1 MLADQPIF
9 LQALRCSVLRTAY
22 RFSCEQI
29 NVLTG
34 ELAHHAAALDGIET
48 IAVSGSL
55 GRLEANS
62 ESDIDCII
70 VLRDEVSVFEGQAQT
85 ARVHEVF
92 SRSPLKAPKRDGIY
106 RQAIARAA
114 LLDRTALG
122 SLGESPDVFGK
133 RMALLLDA
141 RPLFGSERF
150 HRLQGEVIEW
160 YGADFLASSPAR
172 GWTYLTNDLMRYLH
186 SYALWQQFKFAR
198 SSDDSWQLRQAKFRT
213 SRIVTFAA
221 LMFLVGE
228 SDRDSDK
235 LRWLHAQLSLTPL
248 QRLHKV
254 MGVYDPH
261 AYAQLLSVY
270 EAAVEG
276 LTENGVRAQ
285 LINTG
290 PDADTR
296 LTAPPGAAYAHI
308 KRVSAAVS
316 RLLVEFAM
324 ARRED
329 WGMRFFERWLL

>member
-9 LQALRCSVLRTAY
+9 LQVVRCPVLHAAY

-29 NVLTG
+29 NALTC
-34 ELAHHAAALDGIET
+34 ELAYHAAALDGIET

-55 GRLEANS
+55 GRLEANN

-70 VLRDEVSVFEGQAQT
+70 VLRDGVPLAEGEAQT
-85 ARVHEVF
+85 ARVHEVL
-92 SRSPLKAPKRDGIY
+92 SRSPFKAPKVDGIY
-106 RQAIARAA
+106 RQSISRAA
-114 LLDRTALG
+114 LLDRTAIGAL
-122 SLGESPDVFGK
+122 SESPEVFGK

-141 RPLFGSERF
+141 RPLFGTERF

-186 SYALWQQFKFAR
+186 SYALWQQFKFVR

-221 LMFLVGE
+221 LMFLLGE

-235 LRWLHAQLSLTPL
+235 MGWLHEQLSLTPL
-248 QRLHKV
+248 QRLRKV
-254 MGVYDPH
+254 MGAYDPY
-261 AYAQLLSVY
+261 AYVQLLTVY
-270 EAAVEG
+270 EAAVDG
-276 LTENGVRAQ
+276 LTAGGVRAQ

-290 PDADTR
+290 PDSDTR
-296 LTAPPGAAYAHI
+296 RTAPSGAAYAHI
-308 KRVSAAVS
+308 KSVSAAIS

-329 WGMRFFERWLL
+329 WGARFFERWLL